1 MRRNDDAPSPK
12 TVDKYL
18 KALPKEFQQVC
29 AALREA
35 IKSAAPQAEEVIS
48 YGIPTYKY
56 KGALVHWGAFK
67 NHCSFFGVSK
77 KMLAAFAE
85 DLKPFTTNTTTLHFT
100 PDNPLPSALVKKM
113 VKMRMQENEALVD
126 AKKAGKAKVEAKAK
140 K

>member
-1 MRRNDDAPSPK
+1 MRRTNDAPLPK
-12 TVDKYL
+12 TVDEYL
-18 KALPKEFQQVC
+18 QALPTEFQAAC
-29 AALREA
+29 AGLREA

-77 KMLAAFAE
+77 SMLAAFAE

-100 PDNPLPSALVKKM
+100 PGNPLPAALVEKM
-113 VKMRMQENEALVD
+113 VKMRMQENEVLGD
-126 AKKAGKAKVEAKAK
+126 AKKVGKAKVEDKDK